1 MTKDNV
7 VELVSNFEEVKQLK
21 PIHSCIKLNKKNDNI
36 ENKENA
42 KETQLL
48 KPIKNAKE
56 TNEFENNENAKKIEL
71 YKESRSE
78 SGLKAAQGALR
89 WTPYDGLESNK
100 NETLDTEHVRS
111 DMTTEQPPVVDLDQH
126 LVHLH
131 HKKTRELY
139 IEAVKGTK
147 IESLKQELSKL
158 KQVNTEFKERL
169 AKTKELKTDIIKTG
183 KMRKLHIEELKKE
196 IAENEEIQEELL
208 AIVKPIKEGS
218 SVRRLKQKNDLVVEL
233 LNTLSFLNYEISEL
247 QEKEV

>member
-7 VELVSNFEEVKQLK
+7 VKFVSNFEEVKQLK
-21 PIHSCIKLNKKNDNI
+21 PIHSCIKLNNKNDNI

-89 WTPYDGLESNK
+89 WT
-100 NETLDTEHVRS
+100 LDTEHVRS

-131 HKKTRELY
+131 HKETRELY
-139 IEAVKGTK
+139 VEAVKDIK

-196 IAENEEIQEELL
+196 IAENEEIHEELL